1 MLKCLLITQFNI
13 FHVPLTLFLCS
24 AGLMSLNIAV
34 NLLLYVLYLCAD
46 SAYLDITNA
55 LYSLFFL
62 TPAR

>member
-1 MLKCLLITQFNI
+1 MLKCLLIAQFNI

-24 AGLMSLNIAV
+24 AVLMGLNIAV

-55 LYSLFFL
+55 L
-62 TPAR
+62 